1 MSGSPCG
8 GCTMRS
14 APTQTPI
21 YAPGMLPPHEY
32 DQPKPMAVCQHA
44 TSDNYG
50 RRCSNIRSCED
61 RKSSIYPSE
70 RARVLPARLP

>member
-14 APTQTPI
+14 TPAGPAI
-21 YAPGMLPPHEY
+21 YAPGMTPPPGGPVLPSAAC
-32 DQPKPMAVCQHA
+32 QNAV
-44 TSDNYG
+44 SSNYG
-50 RRCSNIRSCED
+50 RRCRNIRSCED